1 MATKLVKG
9 GYSNFQEG
17 LRSIG
22 QTTHDMPPE
31 IRIRNN
37 GKTSETLKTEQS
49 EYKSHLIAISQACE
63 LAHTNKLFTMKES
76 QSIIN
81 ALDYLD
87 KNGEKPNALLGIK
100 ELKEKK
106 KETNKSIKIL
116 IQACEK
122 SHNEGIFSM
131 SQSKQIM
138 DAIDYL
144 NK

>member
-1 MATKLVKG
+1 MAKLVTG
-9 GYSNFQEG
+9 GYPEFQEG
-17 LRSIG
+17 LRQNG
-22 QTTHDMPPE
+22 QRTFDMPPE
-31 IRIRNN
+31 TRIRNN
-37 GKTSETLKTEQS
+37 GKTLETLKTEQS
-49 EYKSHLIAISQACE
+49 EYKSHLIVISQACE

-76 QSIIN
+76 QSVIN

-87 KNGEKPNALLGIK
+87 KNGEKPNALLGVK

-106 KETNKSIKIL
+106 KEINKSIKIL

-122 SHNEGIFSM
+122 SYDKGIFSM
-131 SQSKQIM
+131 SQSKEVM